1 MAPPVARAPHCL
13 GAGDVTHIR
22 RVAQLRNKTSYRCLI
37 GVLAAVLVV
46 TPCVGPADAQQA
58 KNVVIMIADGWG
70 YNHILAT
77 NYYTAGRAQAQPYE
91 AFAVCYPMS
100 TYSLS
105 GEGYDGEAARASF
118 DYVKQK
124 STDSAAAGTAL
135 ATGHKTLNG
144 AVGVDADGNHLQSIL
159 EYAQSL
165 GKATGVVTT
174 VQISHATPATFVAH
188 SAARGSYE
196 DIARQ
201 MILDSAV
208 NVIMG
213 SGNPLF
219 DDNGQRRETPDYKFI
234 GGQETWDALV
244 AGTCSPPAGTWRLVQ
259 SPDEFRAVAAAD
271 SPPARVIGVMQT
283 ATTAQQARA
292 GATDMPLATPRTET
306 VPTLAEMCAAALNV
320 LGQDPEG
327 LVLMVEGGAVDWANH
342 ANQTGRMIEEMTD
355 FNDAVAEVV
364 AWIEQHGGWS
374 ENLLIVTGDH
384 ETGYLMGP
392 AGPDAKAE
400 EGIVNAGAG
409 TVPGVGW
416 YSTGH
421 TNLLIPVFANGDA
434 AELLRKYADEQD
446 PVRGAYVD
454 NTDVA
459 KLMFEAITPQP

>member
-1 MAPPVARAPHCL
+1 M
-13 GAGDVTHIR
+13 
-22 RVAQLRNKTSYRCLI
+22 TSYRCLI
-37 GVLAAVLVV
+37 GVLVAVLVLSS
-46 TPCVGPADAQQA
+46 CAGLAGAQPA
-58 KNVVIMIADGWG
+58 KNVVIMIADGCG

-77 NYYTAGRAQAQPYE
+77 NYYMSGQAQARPQQSFPVRY
-91 AFAVCYPMS
+91 AMS

-105 GEGYDGEAARASF
+105 SDGYDGEAARASF

-124 STDSAAAGTAL
+124 PTDSAAAGTAL
-135 ATGHKTLNG
+135 ATGHKTKNG
-144 AVGVDADGNHLQSIL
+144 AVGVDAEGKPVQNIL
-159 EYAQSL
+159 EHAQGL

-213 SGNPLF
+213 SGNPWF
-219 DDNGQRRETPDYKFI
+219 DDNGQRRETPDYKFV
-234 GGQETWDALV
+234 GGQELWDALV
-244 AGTCSPPAGTWRLVQ
+244 AGTCSPPAGAWTLVQ
-259 SPDEFRAVAAAD
+259 SRDEFRAVAAAD
-271 SPPARVIGVMQT
+271 APPARVVGVTQT

-292 GATDMPLATPRTET
+292 GATDVPLATPRTET

-342 ANQTGRMIEEMTD
+342 ANQTGRMMEEMND
-355 FNDAVAEVV
+355 FNDAVAEVI

-374 ENLLIVTGDH
+374 QNLLIVTGDH

-392 AGPDAKAE
+392 AGPDGKAGRE
-400 EGIVNAGAG
+400 IVNAGAG

-421 TNLLIPVFANGDA
+421 TNSLIPVFANGDA

-446 PVRGAYVD
+446 PVRGYYVD
-454 NTDVA
+454 NTEVA
-459 KLMFEAITPQP
+459 KVMFEAIKPQP

>member
-1 MAPPVARAPHCL
+1 M
-13 GAGDVTHIR
+13 
-22 RVAQLRNKTSYRCLI
+22 TSCRCLI

-58 KNVVIMIADGWG
+58 RNVVIMIADGWG

-77 NYYTAGRAQAQPYE
+77 NYYTTGRAQAQPYE
-91 AFAVCYPMS
+91 AFPVCYPMS

-105 GEGYDGEAARASF
+105 SNGYDGEAARASF
-118 DYVKQK
+118 EYVKQK
-124 STDSAAAGTAL
+124 PTDSAAAGTAL
-135 ATGHKTLNG
+135 ATGHKTNNG
-144 AVGVDADGNHLQSIL
+144 AVGVDAEGKPVRNIL
-159 EYAQSL
+159 ELAQAL

-188 SAARGSYE
+188 SAGRGSYE
-196 DIARQ
+196 EIARQ
-201 MILDSAV
+201 MILESTV

-213 SGNPLF
+213 AGNPWF
-219 DDNGQRRETPDYKFI
+219 DDSGQRRETPDYKFV
-234 GGQETWDALV
+234 GGQELWESLV
-244 AGTCSPPAGTWRLVQ
+244 AGTCAPPAGAWRLVQ
-259 SPDEFRAVAAAD
+259 SRDEFQSVADAD
-271 SPPARVIGVMQT
+271 APPARVVGVMQT
-283 ATTAQQARA
+283 ATTAQQARE
-292 GATDMPLATPRTET
+292 GATDVPLATPRTET

-355 FNDAVAEVV
+355 FNDAVGEVI

-374 ENLLIVTGDH
+374 QNLLIVTGDH
-384 ETGYLMGP
+384 ETAYLTGP
-392 AGPDAKAE
+392 AGADGTA
-400 EGIVNAGAG
+400 GQIQNRGAG

-416 YSTGH
+416 YSTSH
-421 TNLLIPVFANGDA
+421 TNSLIPVFANGDA

-454 NTDVA
+454 NTEVA
-459 KLMFEAITPQP
+459 RFMFETITPQD